1 MITSENERSFQIK
14 LIGWFNKILSHAKH
28 IATEADGEIGVKVG
42 ERTKFPDVILWSNK
56 AQEIAAATIE
66 LKDTNTPVDDPVLL
80 NNGIPKAKSL
90 QAKYFVT
97 WNVRQTILWDISG
110 DKPEPLQVYPPLLTV
125 RSIEDINIA
134 QVQDQLYE
142 RAKEI
147 ISDLDD
153 LIFIGKLHPHRL
165 DPVTFANTLHHAVDV
180 LTPGI
185 KKSLSQKYAT
195 DKEFKKG
202 FQLWAR
208 EQGIVEYDR
217 EEFFTNAARQVI
229 YRMLGRVLFYFA
241 LRRFSPDL
249 PELSLPDADLEEAQE
264 VLGKAFERVK
274 EIDYQAIFE
283 SDITDQ
289 IPWDADSAKI
299 LQRLFGHLA
308 YYNFS
313 HIALDVIGAVFENLI
328 PPDERHAWGQFFTRE
343 DLVDFIN
350 GFVVRSKDDVV
361 FDPTCGT
368 GTFLVRAYYRF
379 SSLLNVKDHAALLER
394 LWGNDIASFPTEL
407 ASINLY
413 TRKMEDPNN
422 YPRILTHDF
431 FKLRPGQEVEFPHP
445 RKGLD
450 PEFKIHIPIP
460 QFDSM
465 MGNFPYIRQELIE
478 KVNKGHKKFLGKLL
492 ASEWL
497 REFPDLFEKFP
508 KRSQQALQHWLENG
522 AKPEDAGKLF
532 EEARIKLSG
541 QADIY
546 AYMFFHAARFLK
558 PKGRMAFLTSN
569 SWLDV
574 AYGYELERFFTSKFR
589 IIAIIESRCEPWFPE
604 AAVNTII
611 TVLER
616 ADDSKYLAEHP
627 VRFVKIKKPLREL
640 LGTDAT
646 REHLNRHLTV
656 DKLVTLIES
665 ERFMGKQIAKD
676 VHSYE
681 DENFRIRTVWQGEL
695 RRQLEDTGK
704 AVKWGKFLRA
714 PDVYFELMEKI
725 GEKLVQLSKVAEVRR
740 GYTTGINEFFYL
752 TEEKAKQYGIED
764 EYLVPVVKS
773 PKEIEGLVVDPEK
786 LKYRLFLCNR
796 SKEELRALG
805 HKGALR
811 YIEKVGEKGATK
823 DGVRWSEVPTVQG
836 RKYWW
841 SLPDIQAQVLWV
853 VAYGDKFSTPYSLEP
868 LYIDKRQYSVFSDS
882 IEPPLALAAM
892 LNSILVYLQIEAE
905 IGHVNLG
912 DGAIFSNVVDL
923 MEFLKVPAKG
933 LGKNVEQKF
942 ENLLSRE
949 ILSVFKEV
957 KHKDRQALDS
967 AILESLGLNPDKWLP
982 RIYQGIT
989 ELVKERLQLPKM
1001 RKNQREKRKA
1011 RSTTQV
1017 IDDLVKDFETGI
1029 RTFPKEFMP
1038 LKTKTHMLDLPPKP
1052 FERLVEK
1059 GMFTYLEAGG
1069 HQYDF
1074 NSLHEAK
1081 FAFYA
1086 QKPGVYV
1093 VKAPTD
1099 PVILAKVVK
1108 EYEVWAKELYD
1119 KVFEKT
1125 MGRVNDYAQ
1134 AKRITEQVMEK
1145 LGVRILH

>member
-1 MITSENERSFQIK
+1 MITSENEWSFQIK
-14 LIGWFNKILSHAKH
+14 LIGWFNKILSPAKH
-28 IATEADGEIGVKVG
+28 VATEADGETSVKVG
-42 ERTKFPDVILWSNK
+42 EKTKRPDVILWSNK
-56 AQEIAAATIE
+56 AQEIATATIE
-66 LKDTNTPVDDPVLL
+66 LKDTNTPVDDPELL

-97 WNVRQTILWDISG
+97 WNVRQTILWDIS
-110 DKPEPLQVYPPLLTV
+110 DEKPQPLQVYPPLLTV

-165 DPVTFANTLHHAVDV
+165 DPVTFANTLHHAVEV

-185 KKSLSQKYAT
+185 KKSLSQKYSK

-208 EQGIVEYDR
+208 EQGIVDYDK

-229 YRMLGRVLFYFA
+229 YRMLGRILFYFA

-249 PELSLPDADLEEAQE
+249 PELSLGDADLEETQE

-289 IPWDADSAKI
+289 IPWDADSARI
-299 LQRLFGHLA
+299 LQRLFDHLA

-313 HIALDVIGAVFENLI
+313 HISLDVIGAVFENLI
-328 PPDERHAWGQFFTRE
+328 PPHERHAWGQFFTRE

-379 SSLLNVKDHAALLER
+379 SALLNEKDHAKLLEK

-422 YPRILTHDF
+422 YPRILTCDF

-450 PEFKIHIPIP
+450 PQYKIHVPIP
-460 QFDSM
+460 QFDGM

-497 REFPDLFEKFP
+497 REFPDLFEKFS

-574 AYGYELERFFTSKFR
+574 AYGYELQRFFTAKFR

-616 ADDSKYLAEHP
+616 ADDSKYLADHA

-656 DKLVTLIES
+656 DKLLSLIES
-665 ERFMGKQIAKD
+665 ERFMGKKIAKD

-681 DENFRIRTVWQGEL
+681 DENFRIRTVRQGEL
-695 RRQLEDTGK
+695 RRQLEETGK

-714 PDVYFELMEKI
+714 PDVYFELMEKLE
-725 GEKLVQLSKVAEVRR
+725 EKLVQLSKVAEVRR

-752 TEEKAKQYGIED
+752 TEEKAKQYGIEE

-811 YIEKVGEKGATK
+811 YIENVGEKGATK
-823 DGVRWSEVPTVQG
+823 DGVRWSEVPSVRH
-836 RKYWW
+836 RKPWW
-841 SLPDIQAQVLWV
+841 SIKDREPAPV
-853 VAYGDKFSTPYSLEP
+853 VGQMITGDRFFVALNPSSKA
-868 LYIDKRQYSVFSDS
+868 YIDHNLFEFFPKKASPNQ
-882 IEPPLALAAM
+882 LWAA
-892 LNSILVYLQIEAE
+892 LNSVISFLFRE
-905 IGHVNLG
+905 INGRSNLG
-912 DGAIFSNVVDL
+912 DGAL
-923 MEFLKVPAKG
+923 
-933 LGKNVEQKF
+933 KF
-942 ENLLSRE
+942 EGIDWKACLTPTPSLLPEPEVPDSSV
-949 ILSVFKEV
+949 LSIFREV
-957 KHKDRQALDS
+957 KSKDRQAFDS
-967 AILESLGLNPDKWLP
+967 AILEALGLDPKEWLP
-982 RIYQGIT
+982 LIYEGIT

-1011 RSTTQV
+1011 RSAEQV

-1038 LKTKTHMLDLPPKP
+1038 LKTKTHMLDLPPRP

-1099 PVILAKVVK
+1099 PVVMAKVIK
-1108 EYEVWAKELYD
+1108 AYEVWAKELYD

-1134 AKRITEQVMEK
+1134 AKRITDQVFQK

>member
-1 MITSENERSFQIK
+1 MITSENERTFQHR
-14 LIGWFNKILSHAKH
+14 LITWLDRILISGYHSVK
-28 IATEADGEIGVKVG
+28 EADGDTSVKIG
-42 ERTKFPDVILWSNK
+42 ERTNFPDLVLWSNK
-56 AQEIAAATIE
+56 AQEMAAATIE
-66 LKDTNTPVDDPVLL
+66 LKDTKTSVDDCLL
-80 NNGIPKAKSL
+80 LDNGIPKAKQL
-90 QAKYFVT
+90 RAKYFLT

-110 DKPEPLQVYPPLLTV
+110 DKSEPLQVYPPLLTV

-147 ISDLDD
+147 VADLDD

-165 DPVTFANTLHHAVDV
+165 DPITFANTLHHAVDV

-185 KKSLSQKYAT
+185 IKSLSQKYAK

-217 EEFFTNAARQVI
+217 EEFFTNAARQII
-229 YRMLGRVLFYFA
+229 YRMLGRILFYFA
-241 LRRFSPDL
+241 LRRFSPAL
-249 PELSLPDADLEEAQE
+249 PELSLPDADLEDAQA

-289 IPWDADSAKI
+289 IPWDADSARI

-379 SSLLNVKDHAALLER
+379 SSLLNVKDHAALLEK

-422 YPRILTHDF
+422 YPRILTSDF

-450 PEFKIHIPIP
+450 PEFKIRVPIP
-460 QFDSM
+460 QFDGM

-478 KVNKGHKKFLGKLL
+478 KVNKGHKKFLGELL

-497 REFPDLFEKFP
+497 REFPDLFEKFS

-522 AKPEDAGKLF
+522 AKPEEAGKLF
-532 EEARIKLSG
+532 EEAKIKLSG

-546 AYMFFHAARFLK
+546 AYMFFHAARFIE

-574 AYGYELERFFTSKFR
+574 AYGYELQRFFTSKFR

-616 ADDSKYLAEHP
+616 ADDFNHLPEHP
-627 VRFVKIKKPLREL
+627 VRFVKIKIPLREL

-656 DKLVTLIES
+656 DNLVFLIES
-665 ERFMGKQIAKD
+665 ERFMGKEIAEG

-681 DENFRIRTVWQGEL
+681 DRNFRIRTVRQGEL
-695 RRQLEDTGK
+695 RRQLEERGK

-714 PDVYFELMEKI
+714 PDVYFEVMEKLRD
-725 GEKLVQLSKVAEVRR
+725 KLVPLSEVAKVRR

-752 TEEKAKQYGIED
+752 TEERAKQYGIED

-796 SKEELRALG
+796 SKEELRALD
-805 HKGALR
+805 HMGALK
-811 YIEKVGEKGATK
+811 YIENVGEKGTTK
-823 DGVRWSEVPTVQG
+823 GGVRWSEVPSV
-836 RKYWW
+836 RHRNPWW
-841 SLPDIQAQVLWV
+841 SIKDREPAPV
-853 VAYGDKFSTPYSLEP
+853 VGQMITGDRFFTAMNPSKA
-868 LYIDKRQYSVFSDS
+868 YIDHNLFEFFPFEVSPEQLWASLSFVATFMYR
-882 IEPPLALAAM
+882 
-892 LNSILVYLQIEAE
+892 E
-905 IGHVNLG
+905 INGRSNLG
-912 DGAIFSNVVDL
+912 DGAL
-923 MEFLKVPAKG
+923 
-933 LGKNVEQKF
+933 KF
-942 ENLLSRE
+942 EGVDWEACMVPDPKLLPQLKIPSRPTP
-949 ILSVFKEV
+949 SVFDELKR
-957 KHKDRQALDS
+957 KDRRAFDS
-967 AILESLGLNPDKWLP
+967 GILEALGLDPKEWLP
-982 RIYQGIT
+982 RIYEGLT

-1001 RKNQREKRKA
+1001 RKNQRDKRKA
-1011 RSTTQV
+1011 RSAEQV

-1029 RTFPKEFMP
+1029 RIFPKEFMP
-1038 LKTKTHMLDLPPKP
+1038 LKAKTHMLDLPHQP

-1069 HQYDF
+1069 NQYDF

-1099 PVILAKVVK
+1099 PVIMAKVIK
-1108 EYEVWAKELYD
+1108 QYDVWAKELYD
-1119 KVFEKT
+1119 KVFKKT
-1125 MGRVNDYAQ
+1125 LGRVNDDIQ
-1134 AKRITEQVMEK
+1134 AKRITDQVFQK
-1145 LGVRILH
+1145 LGVKILF